1 MTLTPGSTLGPYAIL
16 AELGHGGM
24 GVVYTARDPRLKR
37 QVAIKLLTADLTRD
51 ETAKQRF
58 LQEAQAASAL
68 DHPNMCVCTIHEINE
83 TPDGQLYLVMA
94 YYEGETLKERIERG
108 PLALDEAVDIAT
120 QVGLGLAAS
129 SADPASGN
137 GLVRWGNRQ
146 FIPLD
151 HLILAS
157 RRTGPGV

>member
-1 MTLTPGSTLGPYAIL
+1 MTVAPGSSLGPYTIR

-24 GVVYTARDPRLKR
+24 GVVYTAQDPRLKR

-68 DHPNMCVCTIHEINE
+68 DHPNICTIHEINE
-83 TPDGQLYLVMA
+83 TDDGQLYLVMA

-108 PLALDEAVDIAT
+108 PLDLADRGAGADTDSGGAGLDDREASQGGRFGFSRSMSAAT
-120 QVGLGLAAS
+120 A
-129 SADPASGN
+129 
-137 GLVRWGNRQ
+137 
-146 FIPLD
+146 
-151 HLILAS
+151 
-157 RRTGPGV
+157 